1 MPEDFFDN
9 MPIDTRP
16 DLPEIVNTVFNG
28 GQRSPTVVNPSLS
41 SKDIA
46 SIGRIA
52 ETIKQEYDLSVQSAV
67 KLAVTVYCNLNR

>member
-9 MPIDTRP
+9 MPIDIRP

-28 GQRSPTVVNPSLS
+28 GQPSPTVVNPSLS
-41 SKDIA
+41 PKDIA

-52 ETIKQEYDLSVQSAV
+52 ETIRQEYDLSVRSAV
-67 KLAVTVYCNLNR
+67 EAAVNVHCNFNH

>member
-9 MPIDTRP
+9 MPIDIRP

-28 GQRSPTVVNPSLS
+28 GQPSSKVVNPSLS
-41 SKDIA
+41 HKDIA

-67 KLAVTVYCNLNR
+67 ESAVTVYCNLHR